1 MYPAFLDDERQI
13 APARAVRTQFVDG
26 SFTLR
31 SPMALQPYA
40 RCVGEW
46 LERWAK
52 ETPDALALAER
63 SDGAEGWRSLTYA
76 QLRRQVGAVAQSL
89 LDLRLPAGRPIAILS
104 DNAVDHAVL
113 MHGSHACGHHPLL
126 AVERIRTL
134 PGPQPPARHAVG
146 AGAQSGLCI
155 RCQRLCASPA
165 RLGQWRRAGV
175 QP

>member
-13 APARAVRTQFVDG
+13 APARAVRTQFDDG

-63 SDGAEGWRSLTYA
+63 SDSC
-76 QLRRQVGAVAQSL
+76 L
-89 LDLRLPAGRPIAILS
+89 LYTS
-104 DNAVDHAVL
+104 DAAD
-113 MHGSHACGHHPLL
+113 
-126 AVERIRTL
+126 E
-134 PGPQPPARHAVG
+134 
-146 AGAQSGLCI
+146 
-155 RCQRLCASPA
+155 
-165 RLGQWRRAGV
+165 
-175 QP
+175 

>member
-13 APARAVRTQFVDG
+13 APARAVRTQFDDG

-40 RCVGEW
+40 RCVGES

-104 DNAVDHAVL
+104 DNAVGHAVL

-126 AVERIRTL
+126 HVQCLRAL
-134 PGPQPPARHAVG
+134 PGP
-146 AGAQSGLCI
+146 
-155 RCQRLCASPA
+155 
-165 RLGQWRRAGV
+165 
-175 QP
+175 

>member
-13 APARAVRTQFVDG
+13 APARAVRTQFDDG

-63 SDGAEGWRSLTYA
+63 GGGAEGWRSLTYA
-76 QLRRQVGAVAQSL
+76 QLRRQVGAVA
-89 LDLRLPAGRPIAILS
+89 
-104 DNAVDHAVL
+104 H
-113 MHGSHACGHHPLL
+113 
-126 AVERIRTL
+126 
-134 PGPQPPARHAVG
+134 
-146 AGAQSGLCI
+146 
-155 RCQRLCASPA
+155 
-165 RLGQWRRAGV
+165 
-175 QP
+175 

>member
-13 APARAVRTQFVDG
+13 APARAVRTQFDDG
-26 SFTLR
+26 SFTLC

-40 RCVGEW
+40 RCVGKS

-89 LDLRLPAGRPIAILS
+89 LDLRLPTGRPIAILS
-104 DNAVDHAVL
+104 DNAVGHAVL

-126 AVERIRTL
+126 AVERIRTI

-146 AGAQSGLCI
+146 AGAQPGLCV